1 MAKCCQPG
9 NGACQSD
16 ATLLPLQQQHDQA
29 PEPEHDH
36 HHEHHHDH
44 VHGHGHQ
51 HAHDACGCDVAA
63 SVAPTAAPPAGS
75 QPWRLAIPGMDC
87 PTEGRMVEKALHD
100 MAGVLRLDF
109 NFIERTLIVHQQG
122 ASLAAVQQ
130 ALAATGLAAELQR
143 DAANLVAPAQPAR
156 WPLLASGV
164 LALLAETLVF
174 TGLAETGWP
183 VVVLAA
189 ASMLLGGRS
198 TARKGWYALKSR
210 SLNIYFLMSLAV
222 AGAMLL
228 GQWPEAAMVLF
239 LFALSERLEA
249 MSLARAGAAVRAL
262 MALKPE
268 LAWVQQGEDWQQV
281 AADSVAVG
289 RRVRVR
295 PGERVPLDGHI
306 VSGSSDFDEAAI
318 NGESLP
324 LAKGPG
330 DAVFAG
336 TINGAGLVTVQVT
349 AAADGSLLARIIA
362 RVRDAQAGKA
372 ATQRF
377 IDRFAAVYT
386 PLVVALAV
394 LFAVA
399 APLAGWLPWQQA
411 LYQALVLL
419 VIACPCAL
427 VIATPVTLVS
437 ALSAAARHGMLIKGG
452 AALETA
458 ARVRVVA
465 LDKTGT
471 LTRGQPVLA
480 DIRCLAAA
488 LEQRRALQLAASLE
502 AHSTHP
508 LARAVL
514 QAAQQQGIALLPAEG
529 LQELA
534 GEGVIASIGG
544 VRYGLGNT
552 RLAARLGLDAAAL
565 DGSEHDK
572 RGGMLLCRDG
582 ELLATLQV
590 ADRLRP
596 EAAAAVAALQRQGMR
611 LLVLSGD
618 HAAEVARIAAAAGI
632 ADAAGALLPEDKLA
646 SIRAL
651 ADYGAV
657 AMVGDG
663 VNDAPA
669 LAQADLGIAMGAA
682 GSDVALETAQ
692 VALMEDRLDK
702 LPQLFAHARRS
713 MAVLRANIV
722 LALAIKLVFFV
733 LALAGVASLWMAVFA
748 DVGASLL
755 VIFNGLRLA
764 RAIRE

>member
-1 MAKCCQPG
+1 MNKCCHSS
-9 NGACQSD
+9 A
-16 ATLLPLQQQHDQA
+16 AEQA
-29 PEPEHDH
+29 AGQRHEHQPEHGH
-36 HHEHHHDH
+36 AHA
-44 VHGHGHQ
+44 HGHGHDHQ
-51 HAHDACGCDVAA
+51 HDHSHEHAACGGAPAVAA
-63 SVAPTAAPPAGS
+63 PAAPPPAGS
-75 QPWRLAIPGMDC
+75 QPWRLAIPAMDC
-87 PTEGRMVEKALHD
+87 PTEGRMVEKALAG
-100 MAGVLRLDF
+100 MAGVLQLDF
-109 NFIERTLIVHQQG
+109 NYIERTLIVHQQG

-130 ALAATGLAAELQR
+130 ALAASGLAARLQEN
-143 DAANLVAPAQPAR
+143 AANLVAPVRPAG
-156 WPLLASGV
+156 WPLWSAGV
-164 LALLAETLVF
+164 LALLAEA
-174 TGLAETGWP
+174 LAFAGQAESGWP
-183 VVVLAA
+183 VVSLAA
-189 ASMLLGGRS
+189 ASMLLGGRA

-222 AGAMLL
+222 GGAMLL

-268 LAWVQQGEDWQQV
+268 LAWVQHGDDWRQV
-281 AADSVAVG
+281 AAGSVEVG
-289 RRVRVR
+289 RIVRVR
-295 PGERVPLDGHI
+295 PGERVPLDGRI
-306 VSGSSDFDEAAI
+306 ASGHSDFDEAAI

-330 DAVFAG
+330 EQVFAG
-336 TINGAGLVTVQVT
+336 TINGAALVTVQVT
-349 AAADGSLLARIIA
+349 ASADGSLLARIIA

-386 PLVVALAV
+386 PLVVTLAV
-394 LFAVA
+394 LFAIG

-471 LTRGQPVLA
+471 LTRGQPALA
-480 DIRCLAAA
+480 DIRCLDAA
-488 LEQRRALQLAASLE
+488 LDERGALQLAASLE

-514 QAAQQQGIALLPAEG
+514 QAAQQQGIAPLAVDG

-534 GEGVIASIGG
+534 GEGVIAGIGG
-544 VRYGLGNT
+544 VRYGLGNA
-552 RLAARLGLDAAAL
+552 RLAARLGVAETALAAS
-565 DGSEHDK
+565 DYRQ
-572 RGGMLLCRDG
+572 RGGMLLCADG
-582 ELLATLQV
+582 RLLAALQV
-590 ADRLRP
+590 ADSLRP
-596 EAAAAVAALQRQGMR
+596 EALAAVAALQRQGMR
-611 LLVLSGD
+611 LQVLSGD
-618 HAAEVARIAAAAGI
+618 HPAEVARIAAAAGI
-632 ADAAGALLPEDKLA
+632 AAATGALLPEDKLA

-651 ADYGAV
+651 GQHGAV

-669 LAQADLGIAMGAA
+669 LAQAELGIAMGAA

-713 MAVLRANIV
+713 MALLRANIV

-764 RAIRE
+764 RPIGEAKHERT